1 MRIRQRW
8 DKRDD
13 QEKEEEEEEDEG
25 EGELGLQ
32 TNGARGGG
40 MRGWD
45 GCRSGKIGR
54 AHV

>member
-40 MRGWD
+40 MRE
-45 GCRSGKIGR
+45 IGR